1 VKAKA
6 LGLVALS
13 LGTLLIAMVGGW
25 SVMYRVFYV
34 VILLG
39 IISWLWTWLGAR
51 TTSVERR
58 SRTQSAQV
66 GGFFEEWVAV
76 DNTSLIPKPWV
87 ELRSDSNMSQH
98 AARRGFFLGPRGRRS
113 WLIRTQCTSRG
124 KFTLGDIVVA
134 TGDPFGLFQR
144 AQHFASETTVIVYP
158 RTVDF
163 VTPGHIP
170 GQLPGGSQ
178 QHGRVPFVTPTVSGV
193 RDYQSSDA
201 FNRIHWPSTARLN
214 RLMVKEFELDPFADV
229 WIVLDMN
236 RHTHVGRGED
246 STEEYAVTVAASL
259 ARHFLIEN
267 RAVGLMMQGQVL
279 HPDRGTRQLTKV
291 LDILAVVQA
300 NRWETFDELLQGE
313 SMRISRLSTVLV
325 VTPSVDAGWVSVC
338 QYLMQRGVSVLAT
351 LIEPATF
358 GGSAGS
364 IDVVGSLAAANIPTY
379 LVKHGEPL
387 EGLLAQ
393 PNLVNLASGAAHS
406 WSPK

>member
-1 VKAKA
+1 
-6 LGLVALS
+6 
-13 LGTLLIAMVGGW
+13 
-25 SVMYRVFYV
+25 
-34 VILLG
+34 
-39 IISWLWTWLGAR
+39 
-51 TTSVERR
+51 
-58 SRTQSAQV
+58 
-66 GGFFEEWVAV
+66 
-76 DNTSLIPKPWV
+76 
-87 ELRSDSNMSQH
+87 
-98 AARRGFFLGPRGRRS
+98 
-113 WLIRTQCTSRG
+113 
-124 KFTLGDIVVA
+124 
-134 TGDPFGLFQR
+134 
-144 AQHFASETTVIVYP
+144 
-158 RTVDF
+158 
-163 VTPGHIP
+163 
-170 GQLPGGSQ
+170 
-178 QHGRVPFVTPTVSGV
+178 
-193 RDYQSSDA
+193 
-201 FNRIHWPSTARLN
+201 
-214 RLMVKEFELDPFADV
+214 
-229 WIVLDMN
+229 
-236 RHTHVGRGED
+236 VGRGED